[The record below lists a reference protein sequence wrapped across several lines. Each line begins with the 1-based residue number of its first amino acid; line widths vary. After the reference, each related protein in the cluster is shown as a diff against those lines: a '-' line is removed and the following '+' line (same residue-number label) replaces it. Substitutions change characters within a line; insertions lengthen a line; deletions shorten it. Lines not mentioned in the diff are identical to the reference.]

1 MGDVR
6 QESKLNSSG
15 SHAAGPATGFHSAI
29 SSYKG
34 ENGLTAVSSIP
45 SVPTRERVRGRG
57 IKDCPYC
64 GKAFRSSHHLKVHL
78 RVHTGERPYK
88 CPHCDYA
95 GTQSGSLKYHL
106 QRHHR
111 EQRNALSAASNSSS
125 SGLASTVNSLSSGSS
140 GLKQR
145 RSQFNHCPVNRNP
158 SDSPGSRPGQQ
169 SWLLGIPDQRD
180 HRKALAALR
189 DVDLETQYR
198 YLSGVMGAL
207 YQGGMERGWVR
218 ESPPPKA
225 PKVSRR
231 KPLTTSR
238 MVQPASDNERPAP
251 LSQEGGFEPLDL
263 SRRTSP
269 GLGGLEEEGGDG
281 GGDSSA
287 GVKLSQCLFCPFR
300 TSSAELMAMH
310 LQVNHTSKSRRK
322 RGSSTLLDQELASK
336 STKLPEDHSDLN
348 SLPAWRHLS
357 ESESQNPLGDWP
369 SSRARTPNGL
379 SEHTAEPLDER
390 LDRSD
395 PTAALSTNV
404 RDGVAFKG
412 KMEDE
417 KEEQE
422 EEFEENSSLEDSQD
436 QNLRMSLTLSPAL
449 SSNTLMEDEERVFT
463 D

>member
-1 MGDVR
+1 M
-6 QESKLNSSG
+6 
-15 SHAAGPATGFHSAI
+15 
-29 SSYKG
+29 
-34 ENGLTAVSSIP
+34 TAVSSIA

-125 SGLASTVNSLSSGSS
+125 SGLASTINSLTSGAS
-140 GLKQR
+140 GLAKQR
-145 RSQFNHCPVNRNP
+145 RSQLNHCPVGR
-158 SDSPGSRPGQQ
+158 SPADAPASSRPGQQ
-169 SWLLGIPDQRD
+169 SWLLGLPDQRE

-207 YQGGMERGWVR
+207 YQGGMEGGWIR

-238 MVQPASDNERPAP
+238 MVQPSSDKDGPAASA
-251 LSQEGGFEPLDL
+251 QEGGFEPLDL

-269 GLGGLEEEGGDG
+269 GLGGAEEDGSASVGEAG
-281 GGDSSA
+281 GGDVDTSS

-322 RGSSTLLDQELASK
+322 RGSLVAVSEDDGAPKAAKPRMDRTELDPL
-336 STKLPEDHSDLN
+336 TI
-348 SLPAWRHLS
+348 WRHAS
-357 ESESQNPLGDWP
+357 EAESQAPLGEWA
-369 SSRARTPNGL
+369 SAQAMNGL
-379 SEHTAEPLDER
+379 SEHPAEHLD
-390 LDRSD
+390 DAPDHPD
-395 PTAALSTNV
+395 PVASASKNV
-404 RDGVAFKG
+404 RDSPALQEKLEG
-412 KMEDE
+412 E
-417 KEEQE
+417 KEEEEDPE
-422 EEFEENSSLEDSQD
+422 EEFEENLENSSLEDSQD
-436 QNLRMSLTLSPAL
+436 HDLRMSLALSPAL
-449 SSNTLMEDEERVFT
+449 SAAAEEERVLT